1 MPIKSHSWARFSK
14 FLLTYRTRNQ
24 TFKSESKEFW
34 GQKCWDISSDNS
46 DLATERQRHLTTG
59 KRAEKTKLDF
69 RCPNWS
75 SHLLD
80 LRAPSSTNVP
90 ALLLN
95 HAISKT
101 SDPSRPTLNKIEFWA
116 KWVEI
121 SAFFGHGNIGEGI
134 EDGGERLLQTVPS
147 SFVLHGSLQT
157 NPFWFVL
164 LNWKLYHVLYG
175 SIEIF
180 FLDVNN
186 NSIPGPLYSGL

>member
-1 MPIKSHSWARFSK
+1 MPITSHSWARFSK
-14 FLLTYRTRNQ
+14 VLFTYRTRNQ

-34 GQKCWDISSDNS
+34 GQKCWDLSSDNS

-134 EDGGERLLQTVPS
+134 EDGGGGGRGGWEWMNFKPIKRSNDCP
-147 SFVLHGSLQT
+147 
-157 NPFWFVL
+157 
-164 LNWKLYHVLYG
+164 
-175 SIEIF
+175 
-180 FLDVNN
+180 
-186 NSIPGPLYSGL
+186 